1 MDYKVFSEKYIHCC
15 RLITE
20 KRLREAFI
28 LLQEL
33 AEESHNIDY
42 LNQLE
47 NHRETYRN
55 ILKYSFGEVE
65 DPQKKEVYF
74 RLLRSVLR
82 LADALFETIVVSRR
96 MVSYAPLKRELESA
110 PLFSGTDPLRILGE
124 LEWTPSL
131 NAFPEAENTDEAID
145 AGLRRNEQEQLVQKV
160 FHALWLTDIYGDQE
174 MEFLHHM
181 IASEELPWYFKSL
194 FISAVTLSA
203 QRFFDIS
210 KLEIL
215 ADAFL
220 AGENQVRQRALT
232 GLIILLYQYRERLSI
247 YPQSETLIRKIREGN
262 QTDQQIEAIVI
273 QLIKAKDTEK
283 ITQKFRD
290 EVLPEITRLQSRIYE
305 KLDLQNLMKDPF
317 AEDKNPDWENVF
329 HDTPTLYNKLEEFSM
344 LQLEGGDVFMGT
356 FSMLKH
362 FDFFHEIS
370 NWFLPFYKENSR
382 VKEALAVGDDREET
396 DKLAEGLEK
405 SILMCNSDKYSFCLN
420 VKRMPEVQRRMMF
433 DMVSME
439 LRAVEE
445 LAQDDELLAKPTADR
460 VVYTQ
465 YIQDLY
471 RFYKLYQYKTEF
483 YDVFATPF
491 DIYQCGFFRELL
503 PDTRVIRNIGEFYFE
518 KEHYSEAAQVFM
530 LLDNEPMNF
539 ELWQK
544 IGYSFQKLGNYAKAL
559 EYYRKADLSD
569 LRKAWNT
576 KKIAFCYRKLGEFRK
591 ALEYYHE
598 AEKLEPD
605 NLYIQASLG
614 HTYFDLKEYEEAL
627 KYYFKVEFLSPDDH
641 RIQRPIAWCS
651 FVLGKLDTAK
661 KYFEKVTGEE
671 GNQHDLL
678 NLGHVEWCLGNK
690 TQAIEYYRKS
700 IRKADYNF
708 DWFAKE
714 FIADADLLQ
723 KFGIDPIDIPLMRD
737 YLKILIESEF

>member
-1 MDYKVFSEKYIHCC
+1 MDYTILTEKYNRCC

-33 AEESHNIDY
+33 AEASHISDY

-65 DPQKKEVYF
+65 DPAKKEVYF
-74 RLLRSVLR
+74 RLLRSVMK
-82 LADALFETIVVSRR
+82 LADTLYETILVSRKL
-96 MVSYAPLKRELESA
+96 VSYAFLKKELEIT
-110 PLFSGTDPLRILGE
+110 PLFSANDPLRILGE
-124 LEWTPSL
+124 IEWAPSVDTV
-131 NAFPEAENTDEAID
+131 NTDENADEAIQ
-145 AGLRRNEQEQLVQKV
+145 AGLKRNEQEKLVQKV
-160 FHALWLTDIYGDQE
+160 FHTLWLTDTFREQE
-174 MEFLHHM
+174 LDFLSHS
-181 IASEELPWYFKSL
+181 ISSQEQPWYFKSL
-194 FISAVTLSA
+194 FVAAITLSA
-203 QRFFDIS
+203 QRFFDPA
-210 KLEIL
+210 KLEVL
-215 ADAFL
+215 ANAFM
-220 AGENQVRQRALT
+220 AGENQVRQRALI
-232 GLIILLYQYRERLSI
+232 GLVILMYQYRERLFL
-247 YPQSETLIRKIREGN
+247 YPQMEEIIRKIREEKN
-262 QTDQQIEAIVI
+262 IDHQIESVI
-273 QLIKAKDTEK
+273 IQIIKAKDTEK

-305 KLDLQNLMKDPF
+305 KLDLQNLIKDPF
-317 AEDKNPDWENVF
+317 AEDKNPDWEHVF
-329 HDTPTLYNKLEEFSM
+329 RDTPTLYNKLEEFSM

-362 FDFFHEIS
+362 FDFFNEIS
-370 NWFLPFYKENSR
+370 NWFLPFYKDNSR
-382 VKEALAVGDDREET
+382 VREALAIGDNKEAT
-396 DKLAEGLEK
+396 DKMAEGLEK

-439 LRAVEE
+439 LKAVEE
-445 LAQDDELLAKPTADR
+445 MAQDDELLAKPTADR
-460 VVYTQ
+460 VVFTQ

-471 RFYKLYQYKTEF
+471 RFYKLFPQKTEF
-483 YDVFATPF
+483 YDVFSTSF
-491 DIYQCGFFRELL
+491 DIYRCEFFSMLL
-503 PDTRVIRNIGEFYFE
+503 PNAEIVRNIGEFYFE
-518 KEHYSEAAQVFM
+518 KEHYNEAVEVFM
-530 LLDNEPMNF
+530 LLDNEPLNF

-544 IGYSFQKLGNYAKAL
+544 IGYCFQKMGDYDKAL

-569 LRKAWNT
+569 VRKAWNT
-576 KKIAFCYRKLGEFRK
+576 KKIAYCYRKIGEFRK

-605 NLYIQASLG
+605 NLQIQANLG
-614 HTYFDLKEYEEAL
+614 HTYFDLKEYEQAL
-627 KYYFKVEFLSPDDH
+627 KYYFKVEFLAPDNH
-641 RIQRPIAWCS
+641 KIQRPIAWCS

-661 KYFEKVTGEE
+661 KYFEKVVGEE

-690 TQAIEYYRKS
+690 AQAIEYYKKS

-708 DWFAKE
+708 EWFAQE
-714 FIADADLLQ
+714 FLADSGILQ